1 MSKKLLESI
10 GTHLKKLRIE
20 AGYKTQEKFAKA
32 LNVSKSTIGNYEMGR
47 NLPSSKYWERM
58 INLLKCNTLDELF
71 EPIFQHN
78 RNTNKIN
85 ELIAKVKRIY
95 KNEDARREL
104 YHQIDIINR
113 LYNLGIKYKRELGE
127 DGRAKNIGTA
137 E

>member
-1 MSKKLLESI
+1 
-10 GTHLKKLRIE
+10 
-20 AGYKTQEKFAKA
+20 
-32 LNVSKSTIGNYEMGR
+32 
-47 NLPSSKYWERM
+47 M
-58 INLLKCNTLDELF
+58 INLLKCNNLDELF